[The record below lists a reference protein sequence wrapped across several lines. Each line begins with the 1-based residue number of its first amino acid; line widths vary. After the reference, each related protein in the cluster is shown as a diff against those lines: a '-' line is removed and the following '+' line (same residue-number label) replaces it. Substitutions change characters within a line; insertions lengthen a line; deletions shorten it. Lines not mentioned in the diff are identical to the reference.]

1 MQSPRSFPTR
11 RSSLAVGTVGALAS
25 LIGACA
31 PGGVSLGPAPSK
43 SAISDIQAWYTVEGR
58 FEWLDAALTDFNASR
73 GSELRIRW
81 TQQADPSRLVQT
93 LMITIAA
100 GGGFPDIVDLDQSFI
115 GRILRL
121 PDIPLVAFNDRLKGA
136 DRDFIGPAFSEP
148 WSKGGRFYALG
159 NELNVALFGYRHD
172 IWTSTRIR
180 APLTVWDDV
189 IAAGK
194 RVITNSPDGLF
205 YLRADP
211 AGTHLTMSTQ
221 AGGGYVAPGGRLQI
235 DHPANVR
242 TLEFLSDLVFKHGVA
257 SLLPYDRPGGN
268 REGGDMIGAVAKA
281 SFNSGRVAGDI
292 GPMSR
297 LSGQM
302 RLDAPDTFG
311 KWMVQPLPRW
321 TGMSHTPPSVTSG
334 GTGVGVM
341 KHSPDVDIATDFA
354 LWAHTTQAVLH
365 DFDKRQ
371 TWPVNRRLFDEPRLG
386 DRIAWFHDQPIGQV
400 LRDATTNLVP
410 CIQGAYWPEISR
422 VLAPALKA
430 VLHQQRP
437 VREVL
442 AEAQDAARASVT
454 QAGGNPD

>member
-1 MQSPRSFPTR
+1 
-11 RSSLAVGTVGALAS
+11 
-25 LIGACA
+25 
-31 PGGVSLGPAPSK
+31 
-43 SAISDIQAWYTVEGR
+43 
-58 FEWLDAALTDFNASR
+58 
-73 GSELRIRW
+73 
-81 TQQADPSRLVQT
+81 
-93 LMITIAA
+93 
-100 GGGFPDIVDLDQSFI
+100 
-115 GRILRL
+115 
-121 PDIPLVAFNDRLKGA
+121 
-136 DRDFIGPAFSEP
+136 
-148 WSKGGRFYALG
+148 
-159 NELNVALFGYRHD
+159 
-172 IWTSTRIR
+172 
-180 APLTVWDDV
+180 
-189 IAAGK
+189 
-194 RVITNSPDGLF
+194 
-205 YLRADP
+205 
-211 AGTHLTMSTQ
+211 
-221 AGGGYVAPGGRLQI
+221 
-235 DHPANVR
+235 
-242 TLEFLSDLVFKHGVA
+242 
-257 SLLPYDRPGGN
+257 
-268 REGGDMIGAVAKA
+268 MIGAVAKA

-302 RLDAPDTFG
+302 RFDAPDTFG

-410 CIQGAYWPEISR
+410 CILGAYWPEISR

-442 AEAQDAARASVT
+442 AEAQDAARAAVT